1 MSLNLGEVC
10 IHALGKSAW
19 CVGVSFSPSIALIGG
34 AAALI
39 CIVCYCCN
47 QSAKRAEG
55 DNTSWITKKRVG
67 RKYSRKSGN
76 TH

>member
-19 CVGVSFSPSIALIGG
+19 CVGVSFSPSMPLIGG
-34 AAALI
+34 VAAVV

-67 RKYSRKSGN
+67 RKYSPKSGN
-76 TH
+76 YH